1 MNYAIREG
9 DYAVMGVAKQ
19 GKNLVFTFAAER
31 DKKCALLLYEKK
43 AEGRLLRI
51 EIPQAYCV
59 GSLRSVCI
67 LNLDYREYDY
77 NYEIDG
83 QVLLDPYAR
92 KIVGREVWY
101 DPARLEKSDEVRSG
115 FDFLPFH
122 WKEEKR
128 PKIENQDMIL
138 YKLHVRGFTMDTTAK
153 NKGTFAALQKKIPY
167 LKELGVTSVE
177 LMPIYEFEEISRD
190 EKGELPSYVK
200 EKKKQQKK
208 ETDAKVN
215 FWGYARGS
223 YFAPKVSYA
232 ASGKASFELKKLIQ
246 AFHNNG
252 MECIMEMFFPKEV
265 NANEVIDALHYWV
278 LQYHVDGFHLQ
289 GENIPISVITQDLLL
304 RQTKLFY
311 HWFDGATVTRDGE
324 KNHLYFYN
332 DEFIY
337 PIRRMLCGRDAS
349 LYEFANQMRKQ
360 QANASYVN
368 YICDNNGFTLAD
380 LFAYSEKHNEEN
392 GEKNIDGSDW
402 SYSFNCGAEG
412 PTKKKYILD
421 MRKRLTKNAIVALCF
436 SQGIPLIFSGDE
448 FGNSQNGNNNA
459 YCQDN
464 EIGWVNWKKRD
475 ANRELYTFTKAV
487 IRFRKEHPVI
497 HLPEPMQMCDYN
509 GSGFPDLS
517 YHGEDAWLAGFEA
530 SRQAVGLLYGGSY
543 AQRADGTK
551 DDNVYVAFNFHL
563 TGKRLALPAQEKGNS
578 WYRVIDTAKSG
589 AAALEISRE
598 KEKKQVL
605 IGPQSIVVF
614 VGKR

>member
-1 MNYAIREG
+1 MDYAIREG

-31 DKKCALLLYEKK
+31 DKKCAVLLYEKK
-43 AEGRLLRI
+43 AEGRPLRI
-51 EIPQAYCV
+51 EIPQEYCV
-59 GSLRSVCI
+59 GSLRSVCV

-83 QVLLDPYAR
+83 RVLLDPYAR

-101 DPARLEKSDEVRSG
+101 DPKRIEKSEMVRSG
-115 FDFLPFH
+115 FDFSLFH

-128 PKIENQDMIL
+128 PKIKNQDMIL
-138 YKLHVRGFTMDTTAK
+138 YKLHVRGFTMDTAAK

-177 LMPIYEFEEISRD
+177 LMPVYEFEEIYRD
-190 EKGELPSYVK
+190 KKEVLPAYVK
-200 EKKKQQKK
+200 EKKKSKK
-208 ETDAKVN
+208 NETSAKVN

-223 YFAPKVSYA
+223 YFAPKASFA
-232 ASGKASFELKKLIQ
+232 ASEKASFELKKLIQ
-246 AFHNNG
+246 ALHNNG

-289 GENIPISVITQDLLL
+289 GENVPISVITQDLLL

-311 HWFDGATVTRDGE
+311 LWFDEATVARDGE
-324 KNHLYFYN
+324 RDHLYFYN
-332 DEFIY
+332 DEFMY

-349 LYEFANQMRKQ
+349 LYEFTNQMRKQ
-360 QANASYVN
+360 QANASYIN

-380 LFAYSEKHNEEN
+380 LFSYSEKHNEEN
-392 GEKNIDGSDW
+392 GEKNTDGSDW

-412 PTKKKYILD
+412 STKKKYILD
-421 MRKRLTKNAIVALCF
+421 MRRRLAKNAIVALCF

-464 EIGWVNWKKRD
+464 EIGWVNWKKKD
-475 ANRELYTFTKAV
+475 SNRELYNFTKAI

-517 YHGEDAWLAGFEA
+517 YHGEDAWLAGFES

-543 AQRADGTK
+543 ALREDGTE

-563 TGKRLALPAQEKGNS
+563 TGKRLALPAQKKEKN
-578 WYRVIDTAKSG
+578 WYRVIDTSKNG
-589 AAALEISRE
+589 AAALEVSRE